1 MKISDLVSLARTAAV
16 SRDIDTLS
24 RISGA
29 IGLEYTKRRSRL
41 DLAEELSQSAERF
54 ECQLAR
60 YREVCGAERA
70 RAISSAYSTTA
81 LQSALP
87 TDEDYLDCDRL
98 ELIELVQARVNELEA
113 NPLRDRTNLYAALN
127 SFANQAP
134 DIEISH
140 GILVATGFVTETQL
154 CFI

>member
-29 IGLEYTKRRSRL
+29 IGLEYTKRRARL
-41 DLAEELSQSAERF
+41 DLSEELSQSAELF
-54 ECQLAR
+54 EHQLER
-60 YREVCGAERA
+60 YRAVCGVERA
-70 RAISSAYSTTA
+70 RALGGAYSATT
-81 LQSALP
+81 LKSALP
-87 TDEDYLDCDRL
+87 PDEEYLDCDRL
-98 ELIELVQARVNELEA
+98 ELIELVQVRVRELEA
-113 NPLRDRTNLYAALN
+113 NPLRDRASLYAAIN

-154 CFI
+154 CLI